1 MRIAIFGTG
10 GVGGYFGGRLAE
22 AGYEVAFVARGKH
35 LEAIRERGLSI
46 RSPRGDAVVRPDVA
60 SDEPADIGPVDV
72 VVVATKT
79 FQLDEAAAAMDP
91 LLRDDTL
98 VVPLLNGVEAPD
110 RLASSLPRG
119 AVLGGLCRIIA
130 YVAEPGV
137 IEHVGGEPYVAFGAT
152 DDETGSRTEERIER
166 LRDAFADA
174 GVSVEVPDDIR
185 VAMWRKFLLVA
196 SWGALGAITRAPIGV
211 IREHEE
217 TRALLTEAMEEIRAV
232 ANARGA
238 DLDRSALAAALDF
251 FDGLNPIST
260 TSMQRDLAEGRPS
273 ELEAWSGAVVRLGAE
288 EGVPTPVHRIAHHAM
303 IPWERRARGAAEFPA
318 EG

>member
-22 AGYEVAFVARGKH
+22 AGYDVSFVARGDH
-35 LEAIRERGLSI
+35 LAAIHEHGLTI
-46 RSPRGDAVVRPDVA
+46 RSPRGDAVVRPEDA
-60 SDEPADIGPVDV
+60 SDDPGDIGPVDA

-79 FQLDEAAAAMDP
+79 FQLDEAAAAMGP

-98 VVPLLNGVEAPD
+98 VIPLLNGVEAPD
-110 RLASSLPRG
+110 RLASVLPRG
-119 AVLGGLCRIIA
+119 IVLGGLCRIIA

-137 IEHVGGEPYVAFGAT
+137 IEHVGAEPYVAFGAT
-152 DDETGSRTEERIER
+152 DDGTRMRAGEPIET

-174 GVSVEVPDDIR
+174 GVSVEIPEDIR
-185 VAMWRKFLLVA
+185 LAMWRKFLLVA

-211 IREHEE
+211 IREHDE
-217 TRALLTEAMEEIRAV
+217 TRTLLNEAMEEIHAV
-232 ANARGA
+232 ANARGVP
-238 DLDRSALAAALDF
+238 LDRSALEAALGF

-288 EGVPTPVHRIAHHAM
+288 EGVDTPVHRVVHHAM
-303 IPWERRARGAAEFPA
+303 IPWERRARGQVEFPG
-318 EG
+318 ED